1 MHQNNSGAVLPRP
14 VSGGLSANWK
24 RIGLPLAALAL
35 GAFGYT
41 VYQSE
46 IRPLA
51 GYGDEDMSEI
61 RRADPRALSGG
72 DMTNFHRG
80 YLPFEQEAPNLP
92 WQLAAQFD
100 RGDGL
105 IERKFGFAG
114 NYDVHVP
121 KYGAGPLYNATSC
134 ATCHAGDGRAQPP
147 KILADGSHS
156 PMEGMFLRLSVPD
169 GKGGW
174 KAPDGYHGQLHD
186 RGAPGVPAEGIG
198 RVRYEEIGGQFADG
212 ERYTLLKPHYWVEQP
227 AYGAIPAD
235 AIIEAR
241 VAPPIFGLGLLEA
254 VAEKDILARANTP
267 QPDGVSGKPNWVPHP
282 ETGKPTLGRFSLKAN
297 QVSLRTQTAGA
308 AFDDMGISSPVF
320 PRENCLP
327 NQTACARAPSNTFP
341 GQPELS
347 EAELRDLTV
356 YLELL
361 SVPARRQ
368 LNDPQPLRGER
379 LFSQAGCAACHA
391 PTMQT
396 GNDHPQRRLRK
407 QIIHPYTDLLLH
419 DMGPDLAGRP
429 DHKASASEW
438 RTPPLWG
445 IGLTQKTNGHTRF
458 LHDGRARNL
467 QEAILWHGGEAATAR
482 NRYLKFSK
490 AERDALLAFLNSL

>member
-1 MHQNNSGAVLPRP
+1 MSRIESMPRP
-14 VSGGLSANWK
+14 CLGGLSGNWK
-24 RIGLPLAALAL
+24 RFGLPLALLAT
-35 GAFGYT
+35 GVFGYSL
-41 VYQSE
+41 YHSLL
-46 IRPLA
+46 RPA
-51 GYGDEDMSEI
+51 FGYGDEDMSEI
-61 RRADPRALSGG
+61 RKVDPRALSGG
-72 DMTNFHRG
+72 DMTNFHRS

-114 NYDVHVP
+114 NYGVHVP

-134 ATCHAGDGRAQPP
+134 ATCHVGDGRAQPP
-147 KILADGSHS
+147 AISADGSHGL
-156 PMEGMFLRLSVPD
+156 MEGMFLRLSVPD

-174 KAPDGYHGQLHD
+174 RAPDGYHSQLHD
-186 RGAPGVPAEGIG
+186 RGAPGVPPEGIG
-198 RVRYEEIGGQFADG
+198 QASYEEISGQFADG
-212 ERYTLLKPHYWVEQP
+212 ERYTLLKPHYRVEQP
-227 AYGAIPAD
+227 AYGPIPAD

-267 QPDGVSGKPNWVPHP
+267 QPDGISGRPNWVPDP
-282 ETGKPTLGRFSLKAN
+282 ESGRLRLGRFSLKAN
-297 QVSLRTQTAGA
+297 QVSLRAQTAGA
-308 AFDDMGISSPVF
+308 AFDDMGLSSPVF

-347 EAELRDLTV
+347 ESELQDLTV

-368 LNDPQPLRGER
+368 LYDPLPLHGEK
-379 LFSQAGCAACHA
+379 LFRDAGCANCHI

-419 DMGPDLAGRP
+419 DMGPALSGRA
-429 DHKASASEW
+429 DHQASASEW

-445 IGLTQKTNGHTRF
+445 IGLTQKANGHTRF

-467 QEAILWHGGEAATAR
+467 QEAILWHGGEASVAR
-482 NRYLKFSK
+482 ARYLNFSK